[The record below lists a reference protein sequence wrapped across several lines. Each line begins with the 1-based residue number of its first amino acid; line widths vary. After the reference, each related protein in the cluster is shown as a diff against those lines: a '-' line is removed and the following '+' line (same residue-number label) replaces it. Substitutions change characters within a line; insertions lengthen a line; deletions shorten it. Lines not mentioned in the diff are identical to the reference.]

1 VLHARHERRRQKLE
15 AVASRRCKLLSH
27 VRAGSTGEFESSR
40 MYVGP
45 TILIVAE
52 DSLDPAQCL
61 QARRK
66 IKGLSGLSS
75 ELGEITGRCARAAP
89 RTSTRACR
97 STLPFGVNTITRADH
112 ADATVA
118 RLAHHPAGGR
128 RAPRARHAGA
138 QGHLHTLT
146 DRGRDS
152 LPAASTRSRNYRRTF
167 SARSRPPSSPACS
180 TAWRPCATGWPRSGR
195 SSLSVS
201 DGGGRP
207 LALLGGRVRAPS
219 H

>member
-1 VLHARHERRRQKLE
+1 MAVPDQRPPYVTSNAWPGASKQQHQCLALSVVAANIDPHHRLRGIFGGLLLLFRLLSRCLSGSSHKDQREADHQQRQNGPVSTEGHPIFRTDVSDDVSDDLHAFQFTSDQARLATRSGELVLHARHERRRQKLE

-75 ELGEITGRCARAAP
+75 ELGEITGRC
-89 RTSTRACR
+89 
-97 STLPFGVNTITRADH
+97 H
-112 ADATVA
+112 
-118 RLAHHPAGGR
+118 
-128 RAPRARHAGA
+128 
-138 QGHLHTLT
+138 
-146 DRGRDS
+146 
-152 LPAASTRSRNYRRTF
+152 SR
-167 SARSRPPSSPACS
+167 
-180 TAWRPCATGWPRSGR
+180 
-195 SSLSVS
+195 
-201 DGGGRP
+201 
-207 LALLGGRVRAPS
+207 
-219 H
+219 